1 MAETANVETSERS
14 GGKRRAAK
22 IKEMIE
28 WKHGQRGSAFSA
40 ARLLPAAGFLVFF
53 FATLSPTFAEDSGA
67 LGQASQTVASP
78 QKASPATATET
89 KPSANQTVK
98 PSNAPVQSTD
108 QAPQNS
114 TITQQNG
121 AYTITTV
128 VNEVNLIFTVTDKH
142 GHFIRDLKES
152 DFSLLDDRM
161 APAEVYSF
169 TQQTNLPLRVGLL
182 IDTSSSI
189 RSRFQFE
196 QNAAVEFMLSV
207 LRPKID
213 KAFVMGFDVT
223 PDITQ
228 GYTNNGDLLSTGIR
242 KLSPGGGTALY
253 DAVYS
258 ACHDELL
265 PLHGPPLIRK
275 VIILLSDGD
284 DNQSHATLDD
294 AVKMCQRA
302 DTTIY
307 SISTNDSPSRD
318 RGDDILKA
326 MSLVTGGRAFYPPR
340 MEDVATAFQGI
351 QEELRSQYSLVYKP
365 ADFKAD
371 GSFRPIFLTSYDRK
385 YKVRVQKG
393 YFAPNSPQ

>member
-1 MAETANVETSERS
+1 MRENRM
-14 GGKRRAAK
+14 R
-22 IKEMIE
+22 
-28 WKHGQRGSAFSA
+28 WKQGHGNDCLHA
-40 ARLLPAAGFLVFF
+40 ARRFTAVWLVTAFLAASGLAPGQTKVSTTPQ
-53 FATLSPTFAEDSGA
+53 ATQAATPSQSAPSVASVP
-67 LGQASQTVASP
+67 QASSVAHPPDSSAQQPQTA
-78 QKASPATATET
+78 A
-89 KPSANQTVK
+89 
-98 PSNAPVQSTD
+98 
-108 QAPQNS
+108 
-114 TITQQNG
+114 QQNG

-142 GHFIRDLKES
+142 GHFIRNLKES

-196 QNAAVEFMLSV
+196 QNAAVEFLLSV
-207 LRPKID
+207 LRPKLD
-213 KAFVMGFDVT
+213 QAFVMGFDVT

-242 KLSPGGGTALY
+242 RLSPGGGTALY
-253 DAVYS
+253 DAVYT
-258 ACHDELL
+258 ACHDQLL
-265 PLHGPPLIRK
+265 PLLPPPLIRK
-275 VIILLSDGD
+275 VIILVSDGD

-307 SISTNDSPSRD
+307 AISTNDSPSRD
-318 RGDDILKA
+318 RGDQILEA

-340 MEDVATAFQGI
+340 MEEVSTAFQGI

-371 GSFRPIFLTSYDRK
+371 GSFRPIYLTSYDRK
-385 YKVRVQKG
+385 YKVRAQKG
-393 YFAPNSPQ
+393 YFAPSPPQ

>member
-1 MAETANVETSERS
+1 MYV
-14 GGKRRAAK
+14 
-22 IKEMIE
+22 
-28 WKHGQRGSAFSA
+28 
-40 ARLLPAAGFLVFF
+40 ARLSVAVVCLVVCFATTNLAWAQAAGVQL
-53 FATLSPTFAEDSGA
+53 ANP
-67 LGQASQTVASP
+67 ASS
-78 QKASPATATET
+78 QKASPAAAGS
-89 KPSANQTVK
+89 KPSAAPAVKSSSNPAQSAQPAGQPDQT
-98 PSNAPVQSTD
+98 
-108 QAPQNS
+108 PQNS
-114 TITQQNG
+114 QVTQQNG
-121 AYTITTV
+121 SYTITTV

-142 GHFIRDLKES
+142 GHFIRDLKENE
-152 DFSLLDDRM
+152 FALQDDHM

-196 QNAAVEFMLSV
+196 QNAAIEFLLSV

-228 GYTNNGDLLSTGIR
+228 GYTNNGDLLSAGIR
-242 KLSPGGGTALY
+242 KLAPGGGTALY

-265 PLHGPPLIRK
+265 PLYGPPAIRK

-284 DNQSHATLDD
+284 DDQSHATLDD

-307 SISTNDSPSRD
+307 AISTNDSPSRD
-318 RGDDILKA
+318 RGDDILKSMA
-326 MSLVTGGRAFYPPR
+326 LVTGGRAFYPPR
-340 MEDVATAFQGI
+340 MEDVANSFQGI

-371 GSFRPIFLTSYDRK
+371 GSFRPIYLTAYDHK
-385 YKVRVQKG
+385 YRVRVQKG
-393 YFAPNSPQ
+393 YFAPSPAQ

>member
-1 MAETANVETSERS
+1 MKKMMRQQNRERRCGFCTAQLLLAFVFF
-14 GGKRRAAK
+14 AAFFV
-22 IKEMIE
+22 
-28 WKHGQRGSAFSA
+28 AFNPA
-40 ARLLPAAGFLVFF
+40 LVQTAAGQAAPSPPKTSTVPNPSSTPAQ
-53 FATLSPTFAEDSGA
+53 AT
-67 LGQASQTVASP
+67 SQQDQNP
-78 QKASPATATET
+78 QVT
-89 KPSANQTVK
+89 Q
-98 PSNAPVQSTD
+98 
-108 QAPQNS
+108 
-114 TITQQNG
+114 QQNG

-142 GHFIRDLKES
+142 GHFIRDLKED

-196 QNAAVEFMLSV
+196 QNAAIEFLLSV

-253 DAVYS
+253 DAVYTG
-258 ACHDELL
+258 CHDEML
-265 PLHGPPLIRK
+265 PLHGPPSIRK

-307 SISTNDSPSRD
+307 AISTNDSPSRD
-318 RGDDILKA
+318 RGDDTLKA
-326 MSLVTGGRAFYPPR
+326 MALVTGGRAFYPPR
-340 MEDVATAFQGI
+340 MEDVASAFNGI

-371 GSFRPIFLTSYDRK
+371 GSFRPIFLTAYDRK

-393 YFAPNSPQ
+393 YFAPSSPQ